1 MQCMGHNSQVRC
13 IEWYDDDMGFTSC
26 GMDGNLF
33 FYDLQ
38 LQRETGMRNFDR
50 DFLTQKGV
58 YFTGL
63 ANVPGQL
70 YSAVVVAKDNKI
82 HKWSA

>member
-1 MQCMGHNSQVRC
+1 
-13 IEWYDDDMGFTSC
+13 MGFTSC

-33 FYDLQ
+33 YYDLS
-38 LQRETGMRNFDR
+38 LQRETGMRNFER
-50 DFLTQKGV
+50 DFTQKGV

-70 YSAVVVAKDNKI
+70 YSSVVVGKDNKI